1 MYNFATCHSSGQLK
15 KETMGNSFFNHKTIL
30 ALSLL
35 FFASF
40 VAQILFYDFRL
51 TPDSY
56 GYINT
61 ARNIADGQGV
71 VTNIPSFNRPDFD
84 WHPETPDIR
93 PPPQGFFY
101 PILIAGV
108 IKIFD
113 PANHIYVALLISA
126 IAGVLA
132 LILAAAASKT
142 YFGGGPM
149 LIAAMLV
156 AAPGIRY
163 ISQLALTD
171 SLGLMCI
178 MAFLFCAPFMR
189 TSAKYCAAAGV
200 IAFIAIF
207 TRQAMLSLVLF
218 GVVCAMFSL
227 RDGRVLFTP
236 SKGFIYA
243 LFCGAPFVVFALWS
257 HSIDRSLFI
266 SYPDAPFDIG
276 YLPSSLFRYWEKM
289 DTRLLPFAALT
300 VIFVWRT
307 NIGELKDLFFG
318 GHRYILS
325 AWVGGYSV
333 FLILALSNAYESE
346 FERRYLAVLKVIIIM
361 FSASMLNR
369 MFPDIAGRIGKHA
382 LVAAL
387 SVMTLITCGRMIIK
401 EPVEDFRMSESYRW
415 MSDNLSP
422 RDLIINGRYFF
433 VSYYFDGV
441 TVPWWITVHPKMH
454 FSNIRNYVAA
464 RCHAYDNFYLFT
476 PTKDPLASDWVE
488 GNPGNIEYA
497 VELKDSSNQTPIH
510 VHRLDYCDMSPAP
523 EK

>member
-1 MYNFATCHSSGQLK
+1 
-15 KETMGNSFFNHKTIL
+15 MGNSFLNHKTIL
-30 ALSLL
+30 VLSLL

-40 VAQILFYDFRL
+40 IAETLFYGFRFS
-51 TPDSY
+51 PDSY

-93 PPPQGFFY
+93 PPTQNVFY

-108 IKIFD
+108 IKIFN
-113 PANHIYVALLISA
+113 PANHYYVALLISA
-126 IAGVLA
+126 IAGALA
-132 LILAAAASKT
+132 LILAATASKT
-142 YFGGGPM
+142 YFSGGPM

-163 ISQLALTD
+163 ISQWALTD

-189 TSAKYCAAAGV
+189 TSAKYCAVAGV

-218 GVVCAMFSL
+218 GVACAMFSL

-236 SKGFIYA
+236 SKGLIYA
-243 LFCGAPFVVFALWS
+243 LFCGVPFVVFVLWS

-289 DTRLLPFAALT
+289 DTRFLLFATLT
-300 VIFVWRT
+300 VAFVWRT
-307 NIGELKDLFFG
+307 NMGELKDLFFG

-325 AWVGGYSV
+325 AWAGCYSL

-346 FERRYLAVLKVIIIM
+346 FERRYFLLVEVIMVM
-361 FSASMLNR
+361 FGADMLNR
-369 MFPDIAGRIGKHA
+369 IFPGIAERIGKHV
-382 LVAAL
+382 LVVAL

-401 EPVEDFRMSESYRW
+401 EPREDFRMSESYYW
-415 MSDNLSP
+415 MSNNLSP
-422 RDLIINGRYFF
+422 RDLIINGRLFF

-441 TVPWWITVHPKMH
+441 TVPWWEGVHPNMH
-454 FSNIRNYVAA
+454 FSNIKNYIAA
-464 RCHAYDNFYLFT
+464 RCHTYDNFFLFT
-476 PTKDPLASDWVE
+476 SAKNPSDLVE
-488 GNPGNIEYA
+488 GDPGNIEY
-497 VELKDSSNQTPIH
+497 VTELKNSPYQIPIY
-510 VHRLDYCDMSPAP
+510 VHRLDYCDMSSAL

>member
-1 MYNFATCHSSGQLK
+1 MNNLSSTQ
-15 KETMGNSFFNHKTIL
+15 KTIL

-40 VAQILFYDFRL
+40 VAKTLFYDFRL
-51 TPDSY
+51 SPDSY

-84 WHPETPDIR
+84 WHSETPDIL
-93 PPPQGFFY
+93 PPTQSFFY

-113 PANHIYVALLISA
+113 PANHGYVALLISV

-132 LILAAAASKT
+132 IILAAAASKI
-142 YFGGGPM
+142 YFGGSTM

-156 AAPGIRY
+156 AAPSIRY
-163 ISQLALTD
+163 ISRWAWTD
-171 SLGLMCI
+171 SLGLMCT
-178 MAFLFCAPFMR
+178 MAFLLCAPFMR
-189 TSAKYCAAAGV
+189 TSAKYCAAAGI

-218 GVVCAMFSL
+218 GVVCAMFSI
-227 RDGRVLFTP
+227 RDWRILFAP
-236 SKGFIYA
+236 SKGLIYTV
-243 LFCGAPFVVFALWS
+243 FCGVPLVVFALWS
-257 HSIDRSLFI
+257 YSVDRSFFI
-266 SYPDAPFDIG
+266 SFPNAPFDIG
-276 YLPSSLFRYWEKM
+276 YFPSSLLHYWELM
-289 DTRLLPFAALT
+289 DNRILPFAVLT
-300 VIFVWRT
+300 IAFVWRT

-325 AWVGGYSV
+325 AWASCYSL
-333 FLILALSNAYESE
+333 FLILALSNANE
-346 FERRYLAVLKVIIIM
+346 FVYERRFLVSLEVITIM
-361 FSASMLNR
+361 FGAGMLNR

-401 EPVEDFRMSESYRW
+401 EPRQDFRMSESYHW

-422 RDLIINGRYFF
+422 RDLIINGRFF
-433 VSYYFDGV
+433 WVSYYFDGV
-441 TVPWWITVHPKMH
+441 TVPWWENVHPDMH
-454 FSNIRNYVAA
+454 FSNIKNYIAT
-464 RCHAYDNFYLFT
+464 RCRAYDNFFLFT
-476 PTKDPLASDWVE
+476 SAKNPSDLVE
-488 GNPGNIEYA
+488 GDPGNIEY
-497 VELKDSSNQTPIH
+497 VMELKDSPSRMPIY
-510 VHRLDYCDMSPAP
+510 VHRLDYCDMSPAL